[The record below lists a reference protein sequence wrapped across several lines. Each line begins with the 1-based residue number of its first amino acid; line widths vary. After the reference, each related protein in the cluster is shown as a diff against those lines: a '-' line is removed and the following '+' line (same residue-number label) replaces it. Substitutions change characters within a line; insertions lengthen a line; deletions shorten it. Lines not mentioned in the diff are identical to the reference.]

1 MVVMMRIL
9 TPKNFKKVAD
19 KILAKKQ
26 RWNDTLDKA
35 LCDSVL
41 TNVHNPVFTQGIP
54 VHNRIVTVNNIT
66 CRLIVIYN
74 PYMVISRGWAIAGCM
89 TDTINQIVIFVDDD
103 YMHMT
108 KDTQEFTIHH
118 ELGHIVCNHST
129 RLYMRHIDQEYEA
142 DTYASTY
149 SSHGIEALQEIAN
162 YVCRKAKKEINL
174 RINHLRKGVMQMGA
188 YQLYV
193 ADTYAVIT
201 YFIKGNMYQYRITA
215 K

>member
-1 MVVMMRIL
+1 MMRIL

-19 KILAKKQ
+19 KMLAKKQ

-41 TNVHNPVFTQGIP
+41 INVHNPVFTQGIP

-89 TDTINQIVIFVDDD
+89 TDTVNQIVIFVDDD

-108 KDTQEFTIHH
+108 KDTQEFTIYH

-129 RLYMRHIDQEYEA
+129 RLHMRHIDQEYEA
-142 DTYASTY
+142 DTYASTH
-149 SSHGIEALQEIAN
+149 SSHGIEALQEIGN
-162 YVCRKAKKEINL
+162 YVYRKAKKEINL
-174 RINHLRKGVMQMGA
+174 RINHLRKGVM
-188 YQLYV
+188 
-193 ADTYAVIT
+193 
-201 YFIKGNMYQYRITA
+201 
-215 K
+215 